1 VISDRFTYLTY
12 RWHWHYTVLRGL
24 DYLRLTPAIDDAR
37 LDDAI
42 ALLRQRR
49 KPNGALAAAEADSRH
64 AARRSGEAGVES
76 RWTRSVLFASCAAA
90 TASPRR
96 PAAC

>member
-1 VISDRFTYLTY
+1 VISDGFTYLTY
-12 RWHWHYTVLRGL
+12 RWHWHYTVQRGL

-64 AARRSGEAGVES
+64 AARRNGEARRREPVDTLHALRVLRRRDGV
-76 RWTRSVLFASCAAA
+76 A
-90 TASPRR
+90 
-96 PAAC
+96 